1 MTLVPIVVE
10 QSTKGERS
18 YDIFSR
24 LLKERII
31 FLTGEINDEKAD
43 LIIAQMLFLES
54 ENSEKDISF
63 YINSP
68 GGVLTAGLAVYDTMQ
83 YTGCDISTICIGQA
97 ASMGAL
103 LLAAGTAGK
112 RMALPNAR
120 IMLHQP
126 WGGARG
132 VTSDLQIHARETLK
146 LKDKVIDILVD
157 HTKQSHD
164 KIKIDIER
172 DFFLSAGEARNYGVV
187 DKVIIK
193 RKQEKS

>member
-1 MTLVPIVVE
+1 MTMVPIVVE
-10 QSTKGERS
+10 QSARGERS

-24 LLKERII
+24 LLKDRIV
-31 FLTGEINDEKAD
+31 FLTGEVSDEKGD

-68 GGVLTAGLAVYDTMQ
+68 GGVITSGLAIYDTMQ
-83 YTGCDISTICIGQA
+83 YIGCDISTICIGQA
-97 ASMGAL
+97 ASMAAIL
-103 LLAAGTAGK
+103 LSAGTAGK

-126 WGGARG
+126 WGGASG
-132 VTSDLQIHARETLK
+132 ITADLEIHARETLK
-146 LKDKVIDILVD
+146 LKDKVNDILVH
-157 HTKQSHD
+157 HTGQTVE

-172 DFFLSAGEARNYGVV
+172 DFFLSAGEAKNYGIV
-187 DKVIIK
+187 DKVIFK
-193 RKQEKS
+193 RKAEKS